1 MKMKAVMIM
10 NSNVYSQLDSRYSS
24 LPYPT
29 KDSSFGGNGCGCC
42 ACLHVIIELDK
53 YKNWTPK
60 DLRPWMV
67 NQGFA
72 VRNQGT
78 TWAGIPKT
86 LEHYGFSTINH
97 ATMNDIF
104 KTLDKRKKEG
114 RACLGVILFGS
125 GSRGG
130 IVWTAGGHY
139 VAFVDYKKD
148 ANGNHYFYTK
158 DSGGRK
164 HTGWYCYETQM
175 KGLIPQIWSALKPGE
190 TPSPTPTP
198 KPTPKPTPRTD
209 TYQGEYPVVKKYL
222 EPGDKGI
229 QVTRLQNYLDWYFKG
244 EFFKECGPADGN
256 YGKNTLKW
264 TKKMQAD
271 FFGKSEADGLVGNK
285 TIAEMKRRGGYKEP
299 ERVIDVSEFQ
309 DTINFNKVKK
319 AGISGVIIRCG
330 RRGAGDAKLKKDTMF
345 MEHIK
350 GAHKA
355 GLKIGIYMFT
365 EAVNAKEGKEEAEYA
380 IKLMKE
386 AGVPLSYPIA
396 VDSEDVY
403 YKENGKTYK
412 GRANSS
418 ILSKA
423 KRTEAI
429 KGFCEEI
436 KRQGYDSMI
445 YASLAWLY
453 NQLDMS
459 KLPYNV
465 WCAQYYSRCEYKN
478 KYIMWQYSSTEKV
491 RGIKG
496 NVDMNYWYGK

>member
-1 MKMKAVMIM
+1 M
-10 NSNVYSQLDSRYSS
+10 NSNIYSQLDSRWSS

-42 ACLHVIIELDK
+42 ACLHVIIELNK
-53 YKNWTPK
+53 YKDWTPK

-86 LEHYGFSTINH
+86 LEHFGFGAINH
-97 ATMNDIF
+97 DTMNDIF

-114 RACLGVILFGS
+114 KACLGVILF
-125 GSRGG
+125 RGG
-130 IVWTAGGHY
+130 TKGGITWTSGGHY
-139 VAFVDYKKD
+139 VAFVDYKVSGDK
-148 ANGNHYFYTK
+148 HYFYTK

-164 HTGWYCYETQM
+164 HSGWYCYETQM

-190 TPSPTPTP
+190 PTPSPTPTP
-198 KPTPKPTPRTD
+198 TPEPTPRTD

-222 EPGDKGI
+222 EKGDTGI
-229 QVTRLQNYLDWYFKG
+229 QVTRLQDYIDWYYNG
-244 EFFKECGPADGN
+244 AFFKECGPADGK
-256 YGKNTLKW
+256 YGNNTLKW
-264 TKKMQAD
+264 TKKMQTE
-271 FFGKSEADGLVGNK
+271 FFGKEEADGLVGKK
-285 TIAEMKRRGGYKEP
+285 TIAEMKKRGGYKEP
-299 ERVIDVSEFQ
+299 ERIIDISEFQ
-309 DTINFNKVKK
+309 STINFKKVK
-319 AGISGVIIRCG
+319 ADGVTGVIIRCG
-330 RRGAGDAKLKKDTMF
+330 RRGAGDAKLKEDIRF

-350 GAHKA
+350 GAYNA
-355 GLKIGIYMFT
+355 GLKVGIYMFT
-365 EAVNAKEGKEEAEYA
+365 EAVNAKEGKEEAQYA
-380 IKLMKE
+380 ISLMKK
-386 AGVPLSYPIA
+386 AGVPLSYPIGI
-396 VDSEDVY
+396 DSEDVF

-412 GRANSS
+412 GRANSGV
-418 ILSKA
+418 LSKA

-429 KGFCEEI
+429 KAFCEEI

-445 YASLAWLY
+445 YASLVWFS

-465 WCAQYYSRCEYKN
+465 WCAQYYSKCEYKG
-478 KYIMWQYSSTEKV
+478 KYIMWQYTSEAKV
-491 RGIKG
+491 KGISG